1 MLCCIYLLTPLD
13 ELIDTLIS
21 LCIYMYMY
29 GEGVVQMMNRPDSC
43 MCSSDRI
50 SRFYALGNDSAL
62 DIILYRDNH
71 SSSSSSSLTG
81 GRNQYVLHSKHA
93 QAGYSSAFEDV
104 VAGNYPNQQKNFISA
119 W

>member
-1 MLCCIYLLTPLD
+1 
-13 ELIDTLIS
+13 
-21 LCIYMYMY
+21 MY

-43 MCSSDRI
+43 MCSSDPI

-71 SSSSSSSLTG
+71 SSSSSSSSLTG
-81 GRNQYVLHSKHA
+81 GRHQYVLHSKHA

-104 VAGNYPNQQKNFISA
+104 VAGDYPNQQKNFISA